1 MKKYK
6 KLKYQKNPRRGIIKK
21 FSPEVLKF
29 EHLLKKSGYYDNSP
43 IIKNVK
49 RLEQPILE
57 KYLEKYHIKIIG
69 FIYYYPNKKSYIW
82 RCYKEMLN
90 NPKITRKQML
100 IYLFIIS
107 KGIIFSQKSRIAE
120 VGWDLL
126 YTSKLRKESKRSLFI
141 LYLQI
146 SRDLKKML
154 RQDFLGIIP
163 NPGDVLVSRPRGL
176 KFGLRKFNTEDEGMR
191 QRSISAEKLFN
202 FGKLNSWGDQYAR
215 YDEDLNLHP
224 T

>member
-1 MKKYK
+1 M
-6 KLKYQKNPRRGIIKK
+6 
-21 FSPEVLKF
+21 
-29 EHLLKKSGYYDNSP
+29 
-43 IIKNVK
+43 
-49 RLEQPILE
+49 
-57 KYLEKYHIKIIG
+57 
-69 FIYYYPNKKSYIW
+69 
-82 RCYKEMLN
+82 
-90 NPKITRKQML
+90 
-100 IYLFIIS
+100 LFIGIQIS

-126 YTSKLRKESKRSLFI
+126 YPTKLRKDSKRNLFI

-154 RQDFLGIIP
+154 RQDFLGIRP

-202 FGKLNSWGDQYAR
+202 FGKLNSWGDQYSL

-224 T
+224 I